1 MLNGSQRDRTLIN
14 LLRGLVRLKRSG
26 WIGETMEKKYQ
37 LMMMIEEV
45 RLTSSWIKE
54 NCEVGVTCGE
64 CGRHL
69 TGREFEDHKE
79 ACRLLQN

>member
-1 MLNGSQRDRTLIN
+1 
-14 LLRGLVRLKRSG
+14 
-26 WIGETMEKKYQ
+26 MEEKYQ
-37 LMMMIEEV
+37 LMMMIEDV

-69 TGREFEDHKE
+69 TNKEFEDHKE